1 MKKYDEKNIFLKIIK
16 NEIPCIKVYEDSSV
30 LAIMD
35 AFPTAPGHILV
46 LPKDQSRNIIDI
58 NTEDLKKLM
67 LAVQKIAQAQKIAFK
82 ADGIKIQHN
91 CEEAGGQVVFH
102 THVHIIPFYREEN
115 KNFIANEAA
124 EEQAKILRKYLQS

>member
-1 MKKYDEKNIFLKIIK
+1 MIKYDERNIFLKIIK

-82 ADGIKIQHN
+82 ADGIKILPY
-91 CEEAGGQVVFH
+91 
-102 THVHIIPFYREEN
+102 TYD
-115 KNFIANEAA
+115 
-124 EEQAKILRKYLQS
+124 

>member
-46 LPKDQSRNIIDI
+46 LPKDQ
-58 NTEDLKKLM
+58 
-67 LAVQKIAQAQKIAFK
+67 
-82 ADGIKIQHN
+82 
-91 CEEAGGQVVFH
+91 
-102 THVHIIPFYREEN
+102 
-115 KNFIANEAA
+115 
-124 EEQAKILRKYLQS
+124 

>member
-91 CEEAGGQVVFH
+91 CEEAGGQVIFH
-102 THVHIIPFYREEN
+102 THVHIIPFYKEEN
-115 KNFIANEAA
+115 ENLMAKTEAGQQA
-124 EEQAKILRKYLQS
+124 EILKKYLKN